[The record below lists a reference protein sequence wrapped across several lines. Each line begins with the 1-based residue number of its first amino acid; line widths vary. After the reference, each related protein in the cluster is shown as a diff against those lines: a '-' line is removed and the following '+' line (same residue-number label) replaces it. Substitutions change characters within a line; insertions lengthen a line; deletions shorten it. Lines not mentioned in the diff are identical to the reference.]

1 MIPNM
6 NQAEAP
12 RFRSRPWVEL
22 LTPQD
27 VEVWIEEHNACMQE
41 MIGPR
46 ETGAGIRFELAPGG
60 SLTLQTQE
68 DAVLVD
74 LDQEAAWIS
83 PLITAATRVEPPKG
97 RLWVLPA
104 DTLVQLILGLSTLV
118 DSTILVTGHPFGSR
132 RYSYL

>member
-1 MIPNM
+1 M
-6 NQAEAP
+6 
-12 RFRSRPWVEL
+12 EL

-60 SLTLQTQE
+60 SVTMQTQD
-68 DAVLVD
+68 DAVVLD
-74 LDQEAAWIS
+74 LDPEADWIA
-83 PLITAATRVEPPKG
+83 PLIVAATRVEPPKG

-118 DSTILVTGHPFGSR
+118 ASTILVTGHPFGSR
-132 RYSYL
+132 RHSYF